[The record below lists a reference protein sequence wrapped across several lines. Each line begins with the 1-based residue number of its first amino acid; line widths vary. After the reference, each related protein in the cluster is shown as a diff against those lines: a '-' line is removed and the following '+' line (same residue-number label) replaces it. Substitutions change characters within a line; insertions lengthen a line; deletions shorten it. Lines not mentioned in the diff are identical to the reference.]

1 MECNDTFI
9 KLRRHQRAFTLIET
23 MMAAGITSILL
34 IALSQLTFYTGR
46 SFAALT
52 NYVELDKFSRSALDQ
67 MIYKVRQA
75 DELTEFAPTKIAF
88 NYQKTNKLSYV
99 YSPSAR
105 TMTETLNGKSKTL
118 LKECDKLEFSI
129 FQRNPESGSYDQFP
143 ATLTNSAA
151 KLVQVSWVCS
161 RTVLGL
167 LVNTESVQS
176 AKIVIRNQ

>member
-1 MECNDTFI
+1 MECNVIYI
-9 KLRRHQRAFTLIET
+9 KPRKQRSAFTLVEVMVASGI
-23 MMAAGITSILL
+23 AGVLL

-52 NYVELDKFSRSALDQ
+52 NYVELDKFSRNALDQ

-75 DELTEFAPTKIAF
+75 DELVEFTPTKIVL
-88 NYQKTNKLSYV
+88 NYQKTNRLSYV
-99 YSPSAR
+99 YSADSR
-105 TMTETLNGKSKTL
+105 TLKEVLNGKSKTL
-118 LKECDKLEFSI
+118 LKECDKLAFSI

-161 RTVLGL
+161 RVVLGL
-167 LVNTESVQS
+167 QVNTESVQS